1 MIIEYTK
8 IPDVVEENI
17 DQSKIVLADSILS
30 NVYPLFDDIYNG
42 YLTSTKSLYSEYEQ
56 KKSQVKESK
65 GKLENLMSELKR
77 VKKVSKLLDRIS
89 KMINS
94 GLVYDGN
101 LKHET
106 IILLK
111 VVNKLSDDKLDLHL
125 RNTLKTITKRFAQ

>member
-8 IPDVVEENI
+8 IPDVTEENI
-17 DQSKIVLADSILS
+17 DHSKIVLADSILS

-42 YLTSTKSLYSEYEQ
+42 YLTSTKSLYSEYNK
-56 KKSQVKESK
+56 KKSEVQESK
-65 GKLENLMSELKR
+65 KKLESLMLELKR

-106 IILLK
+106 VILLK
-111 VVNKLSDDKLDLHL
+111 VVNKLSDDKLDVHL
-125 RNTLKTITKRFAQ
+125 RNTLKTITKRFAH

>member
-8 IPDVVEENI
+8 IPDVTEENI
-17 DQSKIVLADSILS
+17 DHSKIVLADSILS

-42 YLTSTKSLYSEYEQ
+42 YLTSTKSLYSEYNQ
-56 KKSQVKESK
+56 KKSEVQESK
-65 GKLENLMSELKR
+65 KKLESLMVELKR

-106 IILLK
+106 VILLK
-111 VVNKLSDDKLDLHL
+111 VVNKLSDDKLDVHL
-125 RNTLKTITKRFAQ
+125 RNTLKTITKRFAH

>member
-8 IPDVVEENI
+8 IPDVTEENI
-17 DQSKIVLADSILS
+17 DHSKIVLADSILS

-42 YLTSTKSLYSEYEQ
+42 YLTSTKSLYSEYNQ
-56 KKSQVKESK
+56 KKSEVQESK
-65 GKLENLMSELKR
+65 KKLESLMLELKR

-106 IILLK
+106 VILLK
-111 VVNKLSDDKLDLHL
+111 VVNKLSDDKLDVHL
-125 RNTLKTITKRFAQ
+125 RNTLKTITKRFAH